1 MRSIKRVSSKK
12 RMLILSL
19 LILLLSMSIG
29 YAYLSEAIKINT
41 SANIGKIIWDVHLE
55 NIVVR
60 EGSVSTTPPIIGS
73 DRTSITLSVALNQP
87 NEYYEYYVDI
97 VNKGSIDA
105 QVDSIFKTSLTT
117 EQEKYIDYKITYKDG
132 LEIKRNDVLASGEK
146 ETLKVLVY
154 IKDLHESLYPS
165 INTNLTLEGRINY
178 IQKNNDGIIRNK
190 NSLYEQIVK
199 ETQSDVGINFGAIS
213 SDTNGKGVYTFSR
226 TANYAYPIYYYRGDV
241 QNNNVLFGNF
251 CWKILRTTTTGGVKL
266 IYNGTPNNGVC
277 NNVGEASEI
286 GKSIFNIEDTGAKYV
301 GYMYDNNTTNSTIKT
316 IIDEWFENNLLD
328 YQEYL
333 EDTPFYNERD
343 YVVDEKSGIRFA
355 PRIRNWRMTES
366 NIIIKLGAKN
376 VEDVFTVNSS
386 IGNGAL
392 TYPVGLISSD
402 EALLAGEGVYF
413 SSTDTGANT
422 NCFLSSNSA
431 YWTLSPDLV
440 FLDMIS
446 RVLFVGPTGIIN
458 STLVHSNAGIRVV
471 LSLQPG
477 TNFLSGDGTVNTPY
491 LIK

>member
-1 MRSIKRVSSKK
+1 
-12 RMLILSL
+12 
-19 LILLLSMSIG
+19 MSIG

-178 IQKNNDGIIRNK
+178 IQKNNDGTIRNK

-213 SDTNGKGVYTFSR
+213 SDTNGKGVYILTR
-226 TANYAYPIYYYRGDV
+226 TATYAYPIYYYRGDV
-241 QNNNVLFGNF
+241 QNNNVLFANF
-251 CWKILRTTTTGGVKL
+251 CWKMIRTTTTGGIKL
-266 IYNGTPNNGVC
+266 IYNGMSKNGTC
-277 NNVGEASEI
+277 DNTGDATEI
-286 GKSIFNIEDTGAKYV
+286 GKNAFSTEAYDAKYV
-301 GYMYDNNTTNSTIKT
+301 GYMYDNNTKNSTIKSN
-316 IIDEWFENNLLD
+316 IDEWFENNLLD

-343 YVVDEKSGIRFA
+343 YAETTQILYA
-355 PRIRNWRMTES
+355 PRVRIWGTGMDFAQNVPNTTVR
-366 NIIIKLGAKN
+366 LGATN
-376 VEDVFTVNSS
+376 LIDIFTVSSNLGNGKLTYPIGLLTSDEAVLGGGRGLIDENDMGENKSYYLYTGNVYWTISPYRFHSTNGANVITLLGDGS
-386 IGNGAL
+386 IGNPIVSKPWGVR
-392 TYPVGLISSD
+392 PVISLNS
-402 EALLAGEGVYF
+402 GMVY
-413 SSTDTGANT
+413 
-422 NCFLSSNSA
+422 
-431 YWTLSPDLV
+431 
-440 FLDMIS
+440 I
-446 RVLFVGPTGIIN
+446 
-458 STLVHSNAGIRVV
+458 
-471 LSLQPG
+471 
-477 TNFLSGDGTVNTPY
+477 SGDGSIDLPY
-491 LIK
+491 IIFTN